1 MFNSLRDDQLD
12 QLQQHLI
19 VPLAV
24 ADILKHDLDVEPEM
38 QYGLHMALSEIDPD
52 SALLAI
58 ALCASDLATKCFT
71 DAHIASALS
80 KEAINVIEEY
90 GSTWLRYH
98 NRGPM
103 PQNVFAEVLE
113 TVPEDLEALADL
125 LDALCADIDN
135 EHCTTAALANLLS
148 IQARAHMEIA
158 EFLLLEI
165 QAEKEAKESGSAE
178 GHSSVQKDVI
188 DMDAYRG
195 NNVIVF
201 PGAPKSIH

>member
-1 MFNSLRDDQLD
+1 MVNSLRDDQVD
-12 QLQQHLI
+12 QLQQYLI

-58 ALCASDLATKCFT
+58 ALCASNIATKCFT
-71 DAHIASALS
+71 DAHIAQALS
-80 KEAINVIEEY
+80 KEAENIITEY
-90 GSTWLRYH
+90 APTWLRYH

-103 PQNVFAEVLE
+103 PEAVFAEILE

-135 EHCTTAALANLLS
+135 DHCSTAMLASLLS

-158 EFLLLEI
+158 DFILLEM
-165 QAEKEAKESGSAE
+165 QAEKATGENREAVGDGGLAPGDS
-178 GHSSVQKDVI
+178 I
-188 DMDAYRG
+188 DMDAYKG
-195 NNVIVF
+195 NNIILF
-201 PGAPKSIH
+201 PGIPRH

>member
-1 MFNSLRDDQLD
+1 MFKPLPEDQIG

-24 ADILKHDLDVEPEM
+24 SDILKHDLDVEPEM

-71 DAHIASALS
+71 DAHIAGALA
-80 KEAINVIEEY
+80 KEANNIIAEY
-90 GSTWLRYH
+90 GPTWLRYH

-103 PQNVFAEVLE
+103 PADVFESILT

-125 LDALCADIDN
+125 MDALCGDIDN
-135 EHCTTAALANLLS
+135 EHSSTSMLANLLS

-158 EFLLLEI
+158 DYILDEI
-165 QAEKEAKESGSAE
+165 QREKASEGETASDNGTIAETDE
-178 GHSSVQKDVI
+178 I
-188 DMDAYRG
+188 DMDAYTG
-195 NNVIVF
+195 NNIIVF
-201 PGAPKSIH
+201 PGATRH